1 MRRNLANGSELI
13 PRAPSPPDYLPR
25 TVIELVSEL
34 AARYQLASIRPLLEV
49 CKESGERKD
58 LSIAVLG
65 RFKAGKSSFLN
76 HLIGQ
81 DVLPVGGIPV
91 TSVVTDVGFGAED
104 RAVVRFVGGH
114 KVQIQVGDIRLYVA
128 EAENP
133 LNQKHVEAVSVRLAG
148 LSRWPGLR
156 FIDTPGLES
165 AFAHNTEAS
174 IGWAPNVDV
183 AVIAIGVD
191 PALSAHDVELIEML
205 FRYTP
210 RVAILLTKVDVL
222 EEKQLEEVI
231 DYVRRRLGGRFEQ
244 NIPIYPYSTRPGFER
259 LKWDVE
265 DKLLKQVAMDVASQR
280 RAISNRK
287 ITTLLDDCEQYIRL
301 TLKSAEMLDTE
312 RISLQKLLLVEQQFL
327 ADTRL
332 EVKLIAR
339 HAAAGTRSAIERSLA
354 PCEGRI
360 HQTLLA
366 AFDEHAHQLPHSFAK
381 LLDAFSDWLY
391 TALSSELLAISG
403 AKRSEFIQPLA
414 DVQRQYQRV
423 IQNFRDRLSDRTLA
437 LYGVP
442 LKTTEPD
449 VVPKAPKMPDVN
461 IGRPFDHNWELLSPV
476 LPMSVLR
483 GAVFK
488 RFRNRIADEV
498 FKNLSR
504 LTGQWQEI
512 VTAAIFELQR
522 EAEKRMG
529 ELLPTVEELVS
540 ASSDSAPQIRADL
553 DRLQAVA
560 ADVTSEDDRTEHKSL

>member
-1 MRRNLANGSELI
+1 LNRKDGAN
-13 PRAPSPPDYLPR
+13 A
-25 TVIELVSEL
+25 IELVSEL
-34 AARYQLASIRPLLEV
+34 AARYQLASIRPLLEI
-49 CKESGERKD
+49 CKVSADCGN

-81 DVLPVGGIPV
+81 DVLPVGVIPV
-91 TSVVTDVGFGAED
+91 TSVVTDVGLGTEDGAI
-104 RAVVRFVGGH
+104 VRFTGGR
-114 KVQIQVGDIRLYVA
+114 KAEIPVLNVRLYVT

-133 LNQKHVEAVSVRLAG
+133 LNAKHVEAVSVRLTA

-191 PALSAHDVELIEML
+191 PPLSVHDIQLMEML

-210 RVAILLTKVDVL
+210 RVAVLLTKVDVL

-231 DYVRRRLGGRFEQ
+231 DYVRGQLADRFEQ
-244 NIPIYPYSTRPGFER
+244 DIPIYPYSTRPGFEK
-259 LKWDVE
+259 LKRDVE
-265 DKLLKQVAMDVASQR
+265 DTLLKRVATDVVSQR

-287 ITTLLDDCEQYIRL
+287 ITTLLRDSEQYIRL

-312 RISLQKLLLVEQQFL
+312 RVSLQKQLLAERQSL

-332 EVKLIAR
+332 EVQLIAR
-339 HAAAGTRSAIERSLA
+339 HAAAGTRTTIERALA
-354 PCEGRI
+354 PCESSMR
-360 HQTLLA
+360 QELLA
-366 AFDEHAHQLPHSFAK
+366 AFEERAKQLPNSFAK
-381 LLDAFSDWLY
+381 LLDAFSDWLHA
-391 TALSSELLAISG
+391 ALSSELQSISG

-414 DVQRQYQRV
+414 AVQRQYQRV
-423 IQNFRDRLSDRTLA
+423 LQNFRDRLSDRTFT

-449 VVPKAPKMPDVN
+449 IVPQPPKMPDVN
-461 IGRPFDHNWELLSPV
+461 VGRAFDHNWELLSPV
-476 LPMSVLR
+476 LPMRVLR
-483 GAVFK
+483 AAVFN
-488 RFRNRIADEV
+488 RFRRRIDDEV

-504 LTGQWQEI
+504 LTGQWEEI
-512 VTAAIFELQR
+512 VTSAIFELQR
-522 EAEKRMG
+522 EAEKRME
-529 ELLPTVEELVS
+529 ELLTTVQGLVS
-540 ASSDSAPQIRADL
+540 ASNDSAPQIRADL
-553 DRLQAVA
+553 ERLQAVA
-560 ADVTSEDDRTEHKSL
+560 ADVTSDDDRIERQSL

>member
-1 MRRNLANGSELI
+1 MSSI
-13 PRAPSPPDYLPR
+13 D
-25 TVIELVSEL
+25 LVSEL
-34 AARYQLASIRPLLEV
+34 AARYQLASLRPLLEI
-49 CKESGERKD
+49 CKASRERTD

-65 RFKAGKSSFLN
+65 RFKAGKSSFIN

-81 DVLPVGGIPV
+81 DVLPVGVTPV
-91 TSVVTDVGFGAED
+91 TSVVTDVGYGPRES
-104 RAVVRFVGGH
+104 AVVHFSDGGELEIPVHDVG
-114 KVQIQVGDIRLYVA
+114 LYVA

-133 LNQKHVEAVSVRLAG
+133 LNRKHVETVSVRLTA

-174 IGWAPNVDV
+174 IGWAPNVDI
-183 AVIAIGVD
+183 AVVAIGVD
-191 PALSAHDVELIEML
+191 PPLSVHDIALIEML

-222 EEKQLEEVI
+222 EEKQLNEVI
-231 DYVRRRLGGRFEQ
+231 DYVRGQLAGRFEQ
-244 NIPIYPYSTRPGFER
+244 NISIYPYSTRSGSER
-259 LKWDVE
+259 FKRHVE
-265 DKLLKQVAMDVASQR
+265 DALLQDVAMDVASQR

-287 ITTLLDDCEQYIRL
+287 MATLLRDCEQYLRL

-312 RISLQKLLLVEQQFL
+312 RVSLQKQLLAERGSL

-332 EVKLIAR
+332 EVQLIAR
-339 HAAAGTRSAIERSLA
+339 HAAAGTRSTIERALG
-354 PCEGRI
+354 PCESSIRNK
-360 HQTLLA
+360 LLA
-366 AFDEHAHQLPHSFAK
+366 AFEEKSNQLPNSFAK
-381 LLDAFSDWLY
+381 LLDAFSDWLHA
-391 TALSSELLAISG
+391 ALSSELLSISG
-403 AKRSEFIQPLA
+403 EKRSQFVQPLA

-423 IQNFRDRLSDRTLA
+423 LQNFRDRLSDRTFA

-449 VVPKAPKMPDVN
+449 IVPKPPQMPDVN
-461 IGRPFDHNWELLSPV
+461 IGRTFDHSWELLSPV

-483 GAVFK
+483 RAVFS
-488 RFRNRIADEV
+488 RFRRRIDDEV

-504 LTGQWQEI
+504 LTGQWEEI
-512 VTAAIFELQR
+512 VTSAIFELQR

-529 ELLPTVEELVS
+529 ELLGTVEGLVS

-553 DRLQAVA
+553 ERLQAVA
-560 ADVTSEDDRTEHKSL
+560 PDSWEHDSWEHLA

>member
-1 MRRNLANGSELI
+1 LNINGG
-13 PRAPSPPDYLPR
+13 PNA
-25 TVIELVSEL
+25 VELVSEL
-34 AARYQLASIRPLLEV
+34 AASYQLASIRPLLEI
-49 CKESGERKD
+49 CKASAERKH
-58 LSIAVLG
+58 LSVAVLG

-76 HLIGQ
+76 HLIGR
-81 DVLPVGGIPV
+81 DVLPVGVIPV
-91 TSVVTDVGFGAED
+91 TSVVTDVGLGTED
-104 RAVVRFVGGH
+104 RAVVRFADGH
-114 KVQIQVGDIRLYVA
+114 KVQIPVRDIRQYVA

-133 LNQKHVEAVSVRLAG
+133 LNRKHVAAVSVRLTA

-191 PALSAHDVELIEML
+191 PPLSAHDIELIDML
-205 FRYTP
+205 LRYTP

-222 EEKQLEEVI
+222 EPKQLEEVI
-231 DYVRRRLGGRFEQ
+231 HYVRGQLTGRFEQ
-244 NIPIYPYSTRPGFER
+244 DIPIYPYSTRSGFES
-259 LKWDVE
+259 LKRDVE
-265 DKLLKQVAMDVASQR
+265 DKLLKQVATDFASQR

-287 ITTLLDDCEQYIRL
+287 ITTLLHDCEQYIRL

-312 RISLQKLLLVEQQFL
+312 RMSLQKLLSVEQQSL
-327 ADTRL
+327 GDTCL
-332 EVKLIAR
+332 EVQLIAR
-339 HAAAGTRSAIERSLA
+339 HAAAGTRSTIERSLA
-354 PCEGRI
+354 PCESRTR
-360 HQTLLA
+360 QTLLA
-366 AFDEHAHQLPHSFAK
+366 AFDEQAKQLPNSFAK
-381 LLDAFSDWLY
+381 ALDAFSDWLHA
-391 TALSSELLAISG
+391 ALSSELRAISG
-403 AKRSEFIQPLA
+403 AKRSEFVQPLA

-449 VVPKAPKMPDVN
+449 IVPKAPKMPDVN
-461 IGRPFDHNWELLSPV
+461 IGRPFDHSWELLSPV

-483 GAVFK
+483 AAVFK

-498 FKNLSR
+498 IKNLSR

-529 ELLPTVEELVS
+529 ELLATVERLIS

-553 DRLQAVA
+553 DRLQALA
-560 ADVTSEDDRTEHKSL
+560 ADVNAHDDRTEHQSL